1 MALGSKAQMLNGG
14 TIIWLRGR
22 GSGSAGSRETDN
34 AVVGVEVARVIQ
46 TESWWKR
53 WDACPGLRVTGA
65 AGLWR

>member
-34 AVVGVEVARVIQ
+34 AVVGVEVTRVIQ
-46 TESWWKR
+46 TETW
-53 WDACPGLRVTGA
+53 
-65 AGLWR
+65 